1 MSDLEKIDAQFYE
14 MFIDKFPKKIIEGN
28 EIHEINEELFEGIGE
43 INAPFSGMLYFL
55 DMEDEKPVLIAW
67 QWNRMADEE
76 RFVILDGDSSRSV
89 NEEDEEF
96 SQINN
101 KLRSR
106 LKAIPKKQQW
116 D

>member
-1 MSDLEKIDAQFYE
+1 MTDLEKIDAQFHE
-14 MFIDKFPKKIIEGN
+14 MFISKFSKEIIERS

-55 DMEDEKPVLIAW
+55 DMEDEKPVLICW

-76 RFVILDGDSSRSV
+76 RFLILDGDSSRTV
-89 NEEDEEF
+89 NMEDEEF
-96 SQINN
+96 SQIND

-106 LKAIPKKQQW
+106 LSAIPKKH
-116 D
+116 